1 MVPHSYSALALAST
15 TRPARTHGEQG
26 GGLGS
31 LAMGHALGVLRWGTC
46 RVVQNGA
53 TSSEVAELQMLL
65 SDPANIAAWDG
76 RAGGQAY
83 NDTSIQGYRGTRN
96 HTYMATRI
104 QAYKD
109 IPMHTYKDTRIQGHK
124 DERIQLQGYKHIY
137 WSQAS
142 R

>member
-1 MVPHSYSALALAST
+1 MGVFCDGAWL
-15 TRPARTHGEQG
+15 R
-26 GGLGS
+26 S
-31 LAMGHALGVLRWGTC
+31 LAVGTC

-53 TSSEVAELQMLL
+53 SPSEVAELQMLL
-65 SDPANIAAWDG
+65 SDPANITAWDG